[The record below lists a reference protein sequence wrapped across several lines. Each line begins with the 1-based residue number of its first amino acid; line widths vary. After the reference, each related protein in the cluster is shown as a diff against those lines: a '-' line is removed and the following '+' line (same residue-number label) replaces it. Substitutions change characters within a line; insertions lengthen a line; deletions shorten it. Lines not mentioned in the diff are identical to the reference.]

1 MWLIIW
7 QHCFIYFGNVSV
19 VLMIVIDVCESAGSS
34 VHRLIERFGLPQT
47 GSETRFYM
55 NHVLSYDQTRRTPRW
70 VQEHL
75 SSHRLLG
82 QFDLMTSASDA
93 GDPSCLSHLIL
104 SKTHKLYMLVTS
116 TVKVNRRLNMLPL
129 LIKETVHP
137 KMTFVIIYSLSCRLK
152 PVIISILCWTQKRL
166 FWRMWLIKQ

>member
-82 QFDLMTSASDA
+82 QFDLMTAVSDA

-116 TVKVNRRLNMLPL
+116 TVKVNMLLL
-129 LIKETVHP
+129 LIKGTVHP
-137 KMTFVIIYSLSCRLK
+137 KMTFVIMYSLSCRLK
-152 PVIISILCWTQKRL
+152 PVIISSCAEHKRGY
-166 FWRMWLIKQ
+166 FEECG